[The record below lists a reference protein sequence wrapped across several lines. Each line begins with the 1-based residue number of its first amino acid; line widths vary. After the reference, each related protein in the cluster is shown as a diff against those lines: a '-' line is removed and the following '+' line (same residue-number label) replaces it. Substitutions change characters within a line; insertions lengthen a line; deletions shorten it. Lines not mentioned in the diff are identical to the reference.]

1 MSTGPKGITNL
12 VKFILGSAVLICGIT
27 LILVWR
33 QDVVVLFRGVIGMVL
48 ALAGLVILYLVKE

>member
-1 MSTGPKGITNL
+1 MSKGIKNL
-12 VKFILGSAVLICGIT
+12 VKFIIGSAVLVCGIT

-33 QDVVVLFRGVIGMVL
+33 QDVIVLFRGVIGMVL

>member
-1 MSTGPKGITNL
+1 MSGKGVTNL
-12 VKFILGSAVLICGIT
+12 IKFIIGSAVLVLGIT

-33 QDVVVLFRGVIGMVL
+33 QDVVVLFRGTIGMVL